1 MTWRRTTMVVLA
13 GGITAALG
21 GACKDG
27 GSGDGAA
34 DDGGCIG
41 AKCDDLDG
49 LDDGVVGKLDV
60 PAVRADLGVEPSGTC
75 DASCAVFSGC
85 LGTAEGDCLLDC
97 AGLQAD
103 AAAHSGACEAAAD
116 ALLVCVAGL
125 DCDAAAAYQAGTDGY
140 PCAAEDQGAA
150 AACAPVSAADP
161 ACEGFC
167 TLAAGCT
174 ESDAKACASAC
185 AEAQAGAEAIGPA
198 CGEAQRAVFECVGAL
213 ADCAAFDDWTAAAGD
228 HPCAAADAAVA
239 DACTTTEE
247 G

>member
-1 MTWRRTTMVVLA
+1 MTWRRTTTVLLAA
-13 GGITAALG
+13 GLTAALV

-27 GSGDGAA
+27 GSDGGAA
-34 DDGGCIG
+34 DDGSCLG

-60 PAVRADLGVEPSGTC
+60 PAVRADLGVQPSGTC
-75 DASCAVFSGC
+75 DASCAVISGC
-85 LGTAEGDCLLDC
+85 LGTADGDCLLDC

-116 ALLVCVAGL
+116 ALLVCIAGL
-125 DCDAAAAYQAGTDGY
+125 DCDAAAAYQAGTEGY
-140 PCAAEDQGAA
+140 PCEAEDQGAA
-150 AACAPVSAADP
+150 AACAPPGAADP
-161 ACEGFC
+161 ACDGFC

-174 ESDAKACASAC
+174 ESDASACASAC
-185 AEAQAGAEAIGPA
+185 TEAQAGADAIGPA
-198 CGEAQRAVFECVGAL
+198 CGAAQRALFECVAAL
-213 ADCAAFDDWTAAAGD
+213 ADCAALDEWTAAAGD
-228 HPCAAADAAVA
+228 HPCAGADAAVA